1 MTYNDVITE
10 IQKFSLDEQLRLF
23 QYIKE
28 ILGDNIDD
36 EIDIDHTPIEEIK
49 ESLTRA
55 FQEVKAGKTRPI
67 SELWERIDNDDINHI
82 SVQFS

>member
-1 MTYNDVITE
+1 MTYNEVITE

-23 QYIKE
+23 QYLKE

-36 EIDIDHTPIEEIK
+36 DIDLDDTPIEEIK

-55 FQEVKAGKTRPI
+55 FQEVKTGKTRPI
-67 SELWERIDNDDINHI
+67 SELWERIENE
-82 SVQFS
+82 